1 MAGESHYRG
10 RLAPTPTGLMHLGHA
25 ARSGRPTS
33 ALGALAGRCSCASK
47 TSTRCALRGEF
58 AAAML
63 DDLRWFGLE
72 WQEGPEL
79 GGPCGP
85 YVQSQR
91 LPHYFD
97 AWRRLYAAGAIYP
110 SPHSRKDVD
119 LALLAPHDA
128 PPEGW
133 PERSADGASAGV
145 AGEALEEP
153 PEPIFPTSLRPAAMP
168 RPDDGPAEPGAV
180 NWRFRVPDGEEIRFV
195 DGRYGETRR
204 VAGVDFGDFL
214 VWRRDGY
221 PSYELAVVEDDH
233 AMQVSEVVRAPTC
246 SPRPCGNCCS
256 IRAGLDAAA
265 VFPLSAG
272 VRRSG
277 PATGETFGGTG
288 PAPCAKR
295 GTRLRRSE
303 PAGNSRGRAR
313 NVIQE
318 LPQHRR
324 RYARAIIGS

>member
-1 MAGESHYRG
+1 MRVEDLDPLRSRDEFV
-10 RLAPTPTGLMHLGHA
+10 A
-25 ARSGRPTS
+25 A
-33 ALGALAGRCSCASK
+33 L
-47 TSTRCALRGEF
+47 
-58 AAAML
+58 L

-91 LPHYFD
+91 LPRYVD
-97 AWRRLYAAGAIYP
+97 AWRRLYAAGSIYP

-133 PERSADGASAGV
+133 PERSAAETSAGV

-153 PEPIFPTSLRPAAMP
+153 VEPIFPVSLRPAAMP
-168 RPDDGPAEPGAV
+168 RPDVGPAEPGAV
-180 NWRFRVPDGEEIRFV
+180 NWRFRVPDGQEIRFV

-204 VAGVDFGDFL
+204 VAGVDFADFL

-233 AMQVSEVVRAPTC
+233 AMQVSEVVRGADLLTSTARQLLLYRALGWTPPQFFHC
-246 SPRPCGNCCS
+246 PLVCDEAGRRLAKRSGALALRALREAGHSPAAL
-256 IRAGLDAAA
+256 RAGW
-265 VFPLSAG
+265 
-272 VRRSG
+272 
-277 PATGETFGGTG
+277 E
-288 PAPCAKR
+288 
-295 GTRLRRSE
+295 
-303 PAGNSRGRAR
+303 
-313 NVIQE
+313 
-318 LPQHRR
+318 
-324 RYARAIIGS
+324 

>member
-1 MAGESHYRG
+1 MRTFLDGPR
-10 RLAPTPTGLMHLGHA
+10 A
-25 ARSGRPTS
+25 ARGS
-33 ALGALAGRCSCASK
+33 ALAGRCSWRVEDLDPLRS
-47 TSTRCALRGEF
+47 RGEF

-233 AMQVSEVVRAPTC
+233 AMQVSEVVQGADLLTSTVRQLLLY
-246 SPRPCGNCCS
+246 
-256 IRAGLDAAA
+256 RAGLDAAA
-265 VFPLSAG
+265 VFPTVRWCATKRAG
-272 VRRSG
+272 DWRNVRGHWPCAPARSG
-277 PATGETFGGTG
+277 ALACG
-288 PAPCAKR
+288 APS
-295 GTRLRRSE
+295 RLGIVGAERKM
-303 PAGNSRGRAR
+303 
-313 NVIQE
+313 
-318 LPQHRR
+318 
-324 RYARAIIGS
+324 